1 MGGSGTGTP
10 WGGSAVLVVEDG
22 TGLAT
27 ANSYASVVAA
37 DTYHTAVTRST
48 DWSLAALSVK
58 ENALIVA
65 TQYLDIEYEGRW
77 RGRKASSTQA
87 LSWPRVGG
95 VDNDSYAIE
104 WNAVPENL
112 KRACAELALRV
123 VLGDELLGVVA
134 QPGDVASES
143 KSLGPLSKS
152 VTYVAGR
159 PAGGKQYPKVESLL
173 KPLLE
178 VSGRVYR
185 A

>member
-1 MGGSGTGTP
+1 MAVIVETGA
-10 WGGSAVLVVEDG
+10 GRSD
-22 TGLAT
+22 
-27 ANSYASVVAA
+27 ANSY
-37 DTYHTAVTRST
+37 
-48 DWSLAALSVK
+48 LSVADADAYIAAYVGNASWASASTATK
-58 ENALIVA
+58 ERALMAA
-65 TQYLDIEYEGRW
+65 TQCLDAEYEGRW

-152 VTYVAGR
+152 VTYVGGR

-178 VSGRVYR
+178 VGGRVYR